1 MTIDHEPRQN
11 SEFKK
16 KHLDENVRKAKQKE
30 KDEEKWNGKEIAN
43 SLDVCKAI
51 WNYLFAIVLSN
62 QSKSNEKWKMKW
74 KIKW

>member
-30 KDEEKWNGKEIAN
+30 KDEEK
-43 SLDVCKAI
+43 
-51 WNYLFAIVLSN
+51 
-62 QSKSNEKWKMKW
+62 
-74 KIKW
+74 